1 MLRKPQRHRM
11 VTDINITPFTDV
23 ILVLL
28 IIFMLTTPIIYQL
41 NVKVNLPNTK
51 NSEPTSHVEPVTIN
65 IVVSADGQVYFNN
78 NPVSTVQLEQ
88 KIKETR
94 KYAKDIQVFLYS
106 DKSVQFEYVIS
117 VLDILMKWNIT
128 DLHIASLKV

>member
-41 NVKVNLPNTK
+41 NVKVNLPNAK
-51 NSEPTSHVEPVTIN
+51 NSEPSSLVEPVTIN

-106 DKSVQFEYVIS
+106 D
-117 VLDILMKWNIT
+117 
-128 DLHIASLKV
+128 

>member
-41 NVKVNLPNTK
+41 NVKVNLPNAK
-51 NSEPTSHVEPVTIN
+51 NSEPSSLVEPVTIN

-117 VLDILMKWNIT
+117 VLDVLMKWNIT

>member
-65 IVVSADGQVYFNN
+65 IVVSANGQVYFNN